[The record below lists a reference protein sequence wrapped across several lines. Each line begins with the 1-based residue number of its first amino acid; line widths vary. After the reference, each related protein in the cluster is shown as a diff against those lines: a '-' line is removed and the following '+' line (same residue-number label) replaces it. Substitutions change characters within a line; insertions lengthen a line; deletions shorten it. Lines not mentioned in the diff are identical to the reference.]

1 MKEVPMK
8 IFITG
13 GTGFVGSNLT
23 KRLIQRGDKVTVLTR
38 SIKRSPPLPQGASYL
53 EGNPFEKGAWQR
65 EVGGHDGVINLAG
78 ASIFKRWT
86 DAYKQDI
93 RNSRVL
99 TTQNLVEAFSAPK
112 SQKPFLF
119 STSAVGYYGFHE
131 DEELDETGPPGD
143 GFLALLAQEWESAAL
158 RAEGYGVRVAL
169 MRFGV
174 VLGKGGGALKE
185 MIPVFKKYLG
195 SPLGTG
201 KQWFSWIHLRDLV
214 SVYSFLL
221 DHEDISGPVNCTS
234 PGPVRNAEMTKTLG
248 EVLGKPTF
256 MPALPGFVIHMVLG
270 EFGSVLLK
278 GQRVMPK
285 KLLEKGFRFQFP
297 VLKEALGEITSQ
309 GS

>member
-1 MKEVPMK
+1 MK
-8 IFITG
+8 IFMTG
-13 GTGFVGSNLT
+13 GTGFVGHNLT
-23 KRLIQRGDKVTVLTR
+23 KRLTEQGHEVTVLTR
-38 SIKRSPPLPQGASYL
+38 SMRRSLPLPQGASYL
-53 EGNPFEKGAWQR
+53 EGNPVEKGAWQ
-65 EVGGHDGVINLAG
+65 EKVPGKDGVINLAG

-86 DAYKQDI
+86 DAYKKELRD
-93 RNSRVL
+93 SRIL

-131 DEELDETGPPGD
+131 DDELDETSPPGD
-143 GFLALLAQEWESAAL
+143 GFLASLAQEWESAAL
-158 RAEGYGVRVAL
+158 KAEGYGVRVVL

-174 VLGKGGGALKE
+174 VLGKGGGALKQ

-201 KQWFSWIHLRDLV
+201 KQWFSWVHLHDLA
-214 SVYSFLL
+214 SAYSFLL
-221 DHEDISGPVNCTS
+221 DREDISGAVNCTS
-234 PGPVRNAEMTKTLG
+234 PEPVRNREMTKTLG

-256 MPALPGFVIHMVLG
+256 MPALPGFLIHMVLG
-270 EFGSVLLK
+270 EFSSALLK
-278 GQRVMPK
+278 GQRVLPK

-297 VLKEALGEITSQ
+297 VLKEALREITSQ